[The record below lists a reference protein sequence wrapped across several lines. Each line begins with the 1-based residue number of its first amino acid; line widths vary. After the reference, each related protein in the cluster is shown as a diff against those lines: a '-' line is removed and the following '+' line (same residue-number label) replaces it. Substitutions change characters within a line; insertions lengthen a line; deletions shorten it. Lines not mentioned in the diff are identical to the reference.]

1 MIELFYLPLLFLA
14 TMGIATVAVMAGVGG
29 GVLFTPLMLA
39 FTGLDV
45 NFVRSAGLAL
55 AMTDS
60 VVGGRRYLKAGATRL
75 NLVLFGSVAL
85 AVGSSIGAVVG
96 VGVVKWFG
104 TTGEAAIRIALGVLI
119 MFVVYVMWKF
129 GRRREGETGGVG
141 SEWGHRLG
149 LYGVFY
155 DPALKKEVKYHA
167 RNVGYGFLA
176 FFGIGMISGMFGV
189 GGGWAI
195 VPTLFLIMG
204 LPLKVSVGSSVAS
217 FVVGDMPGFWIYV
230 NEGAVAPTL
239 LAAVMMGPLIGAT
252 IGSKL
257 ALRVKTRVIRY
268 AVLTVMAI
276 AAINLIV
283 RGLQQLGVI

>member
-1 MIELFYLPLLFLA
+1 MIELFYLPLLFLV

-39 FTGLDV
+39 FTTLDV

-75 NLVLFGSVAL
+75 NIVLFGSVAL
-85 AVGSSIGAVVG
+85 AIGSSIGAIVG
-96 VGVVKWFG
+96 IGVVKWFG
-104 TTGEAAIRIALGVLI
+104 ITGEAIIRIALGALI
-119 MFVVYVMWKF
+119 MFIIYVMWRF
-129 GRRREGETGGVG
+129 GGRREKEVESTG
-141 SEWGHRLG
+141 SEWGRKLG

-155 DPALKKEVKYHA
+155 DPAIKKEIKYHA
-167 RNVGYGFLA
+167 RNVGYGFLC
-176 FFGIGMISGMFGV
+176 FFGVGMISGMFGV

-195 VPTLFLIMG
+195 VPTLFLVMG

-230 NEGAVAPTL
+230 NEGVVAPTL
-239 LAAVMMGPLIGAT
+239 LAAVMAGPLIGAT

-276 AAINLIV
+276 ASINLII
-283 RGLQQLGVI
+283 RGLIQLGVI

>member
-1 MIELFYLPLLFLA
+1 MVELFFLPLLFLL
-14 TMGIATVAVMAGVGG
+14 TVGIATVAVMAGVGG

-45 NFVRSAGLAL
+45 NFVRAAGLAL

-60 VVGGRRYLKAGATRL
+60 VVGGRRYLKAGATKL
-75 NLVLFGSVAL
+75 NIVLFGSVAL
-85 AVGSSIGAVVG
+85 AVGSSVGAVLG
-96 VGVVKWFG
+96 VGIVKWFG
-104 TTGEAAIRIALGVLI
+104 VVGEAIVRIALGLLI
-119 MFVVYVMWKF
+119 MFVIYVMWKF
-129 GRRREGETGGVG
+129 RRKEGEIAKSSG
-141 SEWGHRLG
+141 SEWGRRLG
-149 LYGVFY
+149 LFGIFH
-155 DPALKKEVKYHA
+155 DPALGKEVKYHA
-167 RNVGYGFLA
+167 RNVGYGFLC
-176 FFGIGMISGMFGV
+176 FFGVGFIAGMFGV

-195 VPTLFLIMG
+195 VPTLHIVMG

-230 NEGAVAPTL
+230 NEGVVAPTL
-239 LAAVMMGPLIGAT
+239 LAPVMLGPLIGAT

-257 ALRVKTRVIRY
+257 ALRVKTHVIRT

-276 AAINLIV
+276 ASVNLII